1 MTRMDTTVKLEL
13 QFATEEGKSR
23 SMSINEP
30 ALDLEPEV
38 VQAAMETIA
47 AQNIFEQEGVQIY
60 NQVKGARYVTR
71 SVDEIF
77 ESELA

>member
-1 MTRMDTTVKLEL
+1 MDTTVKLEL

-47 AQNIFEQEGVQIY
+47 AQNIFVQEGVQIY

>member
-1 MTRMDTTVKLEL
+1 MDTTVKLEL

-23 SMSINEP
+23 SMSINAP
-30 ALDLEPEV
+30 ALNLEPEV
-38 VQAAMETIA
+38 VQAAMDSIA
-47 AQNIFEQEGVQIY
+47 AQNIFEQEGVKIY

>member
-1 MTRMDTTVKLEL
+1 MDTTVKLEL
-13 QFATEEGKSR
+13 QFTTEEGKSR
-23 SMSINEP
+23 SMSINAP
-30 ALDLEPEV
+30 ALNLEPEV
-38 VQAAMETIA
+38 VQAAMDSIA
-47 AQNIFEQEGVQIY
+47 AQNIFEQEGVKIY